1 MVNIF
6 MNLSLQ
12 KNFDN
17 ATLNYDL
24 NKFNWPLLVLK
35 KIQEKYPV
43 VKSLEKIHQ
52 QLSPTEIFEIA
63 AQIQNEFLTEEWSI
77 LLDKFAETYIVPL
90 LNGQR
95 YLIKRQPTLNIV
107 IPNQEAVG
115 RRLPF
120 HQGIFYDNGRGQGT
134 IWMPLTKCYDSN
146 SMWIAS
152 LEDSRKLTK
161 IAIEEKLSA
170 EKLDLYSTLESI
182 PVTLEPGQAHLFSQE
197 HIHGNINNIT
207 DITRFAIDWHVLIE
221 GEEYHNRLPG
231 AFFRMPGDYVTDIHV
246 DNSKSFLCYLSNN
259 SEFDKQLSKHVQR
272 CTIEKYIE
280 QHDIAPNGWQFENE
294 YLTHLPIFQYL
305 LDQNIDCILVLSMY
319 SISDELLQKAINKG
333 KEIHF
338 ANEYM
343 CIKTQEDL
351 DRILQYKNFA
361 VKKKGKLSFEE

>member
-1 MVNIF
+1 
-6 MNLSLQ
+6 MNPSLL
-12 KNFDN
+12 KNFN
-17 ATLNYDL
+17 NVTLNYDL
-24 NKFNWPLLVLK
+24 NQFNWPKLV
-35 KIQEKYPV
+35 
-43 VKSLEKIHQ
+43 LEKIQSKYSDVQNLEYIHNL
-52 QLSPTEIFEIA
+52 LSPRQIFDIA
-63 AQIQNEFLTEEWSI
+63 SLIQNSFLEQEWAEM
-77 LLDKFAETYIVPL
+77 LDKFAETYIAPL
-90 LNGQR
+90 LDGQR

-146 SMWIAS
+146 SMWIAG

-170 EKLDLYSTLESI
+170 GKFDLYSTLESI

-197 HIHGNINNIT
+197 HIHGNINNLT

-259 SEFDKQLSKHVQR
+259 SEFDKHLSKHVQR
-272 CTIEKYIE
+272 CTIEKYIQ
-280 QHDIAPNGWQFENE
+280 QHDIAPNSWQFENE

-305 LDQNIDCILVLSMY
+305 LGQNIDCILVLSMY
-319 SISDELLQKAINKG
+319 SISDDLLQEAIDAG

-351 DRILQYKNFA
+351 DKILQYKNFA
-361 VKKKGKLSFEE
+361 VKKKGKLSFED

>member
-1 MVNIF
+1 
-6 MNLSLQ
+6 MNPSLLQ
-12 KNFDN
+12 HFNN
-17 ATLNYDL
+17 NTLNYDL
-24 NKFNWPLLVLK
+24 SQFNWPKLV
-35 KIQEKYPV
+35 
-43 VKSLEKIHQ
+43 LEKIQSKYPAVQNLEYIHNL
-52 QLSPTEIFEIA
+52 LSPRQIFDITSL
-63 AQIQNEFLTEEWSI
+63 IQNSFLEQEWSEM
-77 LLDKFAETYIVPL
+77 LDKFAETYIAPL
-90 LNGQR
+90 LDGQR

-134 IWMPLTKCYDSN
+134 IWMPLTRCYDSN
-146 SMWIAS
+146 SMWIAG

-170 EKLDLYSTLESI
+170 EVFDLYSTLESI

-197 HIHGNINNIT
+197 HIHGNINNLT

-272 CTIEKYIE
+272 CTIEKYMQ
-280 QHDIAPNGWQFENE
+280 QHDIVPNGWQFENE

-319 SISDELLQKAINKG
+319 SISDDLLQEAIDAG

-351 DRILQYKNFA
+351 DKILQYKNFA